1 VDCGV
6 EDRQEIAVLMITRD
20 IRAFMGRDW
29 QAVRN
34 HKDDYWAARIARLG
48 VGEALRIADELRRQ
62 ALQGPNWPSAESREQ
77 DLLAHAHL
85 AALLRRAS
93 PAGSR

>member
-1 VDCGV
+1 MVV
-6 EDRQEIAVLMITRD
+6 RD
-20 IRAFMGRDW
+20 IRAFMARDW

-34 HKDDYWAARIARLG
+34 HKDDYWAARTARLG
-48 VGEALRIADELRRQ
+48 AAEALRIADELRRQ
-62 ALQGPNWPSAESREQ
+62 ALHDPNWPSAESREQ
-77 DLLAHAHL
+77 DLLAHTHL